1 MRKSLLILSIMALMA
16 APVLAA
22 QLLMEPEASAQVDN
36 DITIDVKGNTI
47 VVSGAQG
54 MELEVISLTGR
65 LLHKQRIESPVER
78 LDLNLSRGCYV
89 IKVGDI
95 ARKVSIR

>member
-1 MRKSLLILSIMALMA
+1 MALMA
-16 APVLAA
+16 APVLAT
-22 QLLMEPEASAQVDN
+22 QMLTDPETAAQVGN

-47 VVSGAQG
+47 IVSGAQG
-54 MELEVISLTGR
+54 MELEVVSLTGR

-78 LDLNLSRGCYV
+78 VDLNLSRGCYV

>member
-1 MRKSLLILSIMALMA
+1 MALMA
-16 APVLAA
+16 VPVLAT
-22 QLLMEPEASAQVDN
+22 QMLMDPEIAAQVDN
-36 DITIDVKGNTI
+36 DVTIDVKGNTI
-47 VVSGAQG
+47 IVSGAQG
-54 MELEVISLTGR
+54 MELEVVSLTGR

-78 LDLNLSRGCYV
+78 IDLNLSRGCYV

>member
-16 APVLAA
+16 APVLATQMLTDSETA
-22 QLLMEPEASAQVDN
+22 AQVGN

-47 VVSGAQG
+47 IVSGAQG
-54 MELEVISLTGR
+54 MELEVVSLTGR

-78 LDLNLSRGCYV
+78 VDLNLSRGCYV